1 MKFYVLSSN
10 IDYQMNLFSVRTVV
24 ASLLLLGSQFA
35 IANDEVGDILSSSSA
50 PAGVVFEML
59 THEPSTWPKALA
71 YIKQSVKRLRAKHP
85 KMSFAIVSHGME
97 EFALLKKEENKHTA
111 LHKDVK
117 SLLKDNIKVEVCGTF
132 AEWNGYDKTDFPD
145 YVTIV
150 DQAPSS
156 IEFYE
161 EDGFSVIVITE
172 SMLNALK

>member
-1 MKFYVLSSN
+1 MRQYEILRNKGE
-10 IDYQMNLFSVRTVV
+10 QMRPNSVRALVV
-24 ASLLLLGSQFA
+24 GLLLLGSQLA
-35 IANDEVGDILSSSSA
+35 IADDEVGYILSSSPA
-50 PAGVVFEML
+50 PVGVVFEML

-85 KMSFAIVSHGME
+85 DMSFAIVSHGME
-97 EFALLKKEENKHTA
+97 EFALLKKEEDKHAA

-132 AEWNGYDKTDFPD
+132 AEWNGYDKKDFPD

-150 DQAPSS
+150 DQAPRS

-161 EDGFSVIVITE
+161 EDGFEVIVITE
-172 SMLNALK
+172 SMLNSLK

>member
-1 MKFYVLSSN
+1 MKLAT
-10 IDYQMNLFSVRTVV
+10 IRATV
-24 ASLLLLGSQFA
+24 SGLLLLASQFA
-35 IANDEVGDILSSSSA
+35 IADDEVATILESSPP

-85 KMSFAIVSHGME
+85 SMSFAIVSHGME
-97 EFALLKKEENKHTA
+97 EFALLKKAKGENAATHRQ
-111 LHKDVK
+111 VQ

-132 AEWNGYDKTDFPD
+132 AEWNGYDKNDFPD

-150 DQAPSS
+150 DQAPRS

-172 SMLNALK
+172 SMLNELK